1 MVAGLPDYCWS
12 FRSKFL
18 PLSLDFS
25 PYKAQNLC
33 PQYLKHKN
41 PKITG
46 EFLTDTTQTNMFT
59 KPIHTAN

>member
-25 PYKAQNLC
+25 PYKAQNLS
-33 PQYLKHKN
+33 PQYLHYKN

-46 EFLTDTTQTNMFT
+46 EF
-59 KPIHTAN
+59 